1 MFVGREGECMLQ
13 SVLAFELWG
22 LSGNAWF
29 TVVVVISVFAAMIFS
44 KLRADVI
51 FLAGMSAL
59 FVSGVL
65 DIKGA
70 FGGFISQSVLVIAVL
85 YAVIAGLNHTG
96 VLNWIVKYL
105 MGSPKTLT
113 AAIVRTMFPV
123 ALLSSLLTNTTV
135 VALFI
140 DIVKIWAKKL
150 GISPSKLLIPLSYAS
165 GMGGVCTLIG
175 TPPNLIISGMYT
187 DNTGIHLGVFAT
199 TLCGLFC
206 LAVGII
212 SVIAMQKLLPERKSP
227 LSTGEDSELTLE
239 LLVPSKHPFIGMT
252 LQEIYEKN
260 PQGFEKDKGSILSI
274 RRFDNEVEVATPDSF
289 IMGGDHI
296 IVSGKPKTL
305 QWICNN
311 LNLKNEYLDGILENS
326 AQSKVGKKTA
336 IAAFIMIAMV
346 LLPTFKVV
354 PLLSACLLAAAAMI
368 IFRCCTSTQ
377 AMNSVNWSILIV
389 FAGSICLGKALEVT
403 GVAQMIANG
412 LLSISGS
419 NPYIALISMCVVA
432 TFMTEFVSNSATA
445 AMFCPIAISAANTLG
460 VNPLTFCI
468 ALMISVSS
476 SFATPI
482 GSPTHMLVYGAGGY
496 KFTDFMKIG
505 IPMNIVILVANIF
518 IVSVVY
524 PL

>member
-1 MFVGREGECMLQ
+1 MLQ
-13 SVLAFELWG
+13 GLLAFELWG

-29 TVVVVISVFAAMIFS
+29 AIVVVLSVFAAMIFS
-44 KLRADVI
+44 KLRADII
-51 FLAGMSAL
+51 FLGGMSAL

-70 FGGFISQSVLVIAVL
+70 FGGFISQSVLVIGVL

-96 VLNWIVKYL
+96 VLNWIVKHL
-105 MGSPKTLT
+105 MGSPKSLPV
-113 AAIVRTMFPV
+113 AIIRTMLPV
-123 ALLSSLLTNTTV
+123 AFLSSVLTNTTV

-165 GMGGVCTLIG
+165 GMGGICTLIG
-175 TPPNLIISGMYT
+175 TPPNLIVSGMYT
-187 DNTGIHLGVFAT
+187 DNTGIHLSIFAT

-206 LAVGII
+206 LAIGVI

-227 LSTGEDSELTLE
+227 LSVGEENELTLE
-239 LLVPSKHPFIGMT
+239 LVVPSKHPFIGKT
-252 LQEIYEKN
+252 LEEIYEAN
-260 PQGFEKDKGSILSI
+260 PKGFEKDRGSILSI

-311 LNLKNEYLDGILENS
+311 LNLKNEHLDGILENS
-326 AQSKVGKKTA
+326 AQSKVGKKTI

-346 LLPTFKVV
+346 LLPTFGVM
-354 PLLSACLLAAAAMI
+354 PLLSACLLAAAAMM

-377 AMNSVNWSILIV
+377 AMNAVNWPILIV

-412 LLSISGS
+412 LLSICGS
-419 NPYIALISMCVVA
+419 NPYIALISMCLVA
-432 TFMTEFVSNSATA
+432 TFITEFISNAATA
-445 AMFCPIAISAANTLG
+445 AMFCPIAISAATTLG

-468 ALMISVSS
+468 ALMLSVSS

-505 IPMNIVILVANIF
+505 IPMNLIILAANIF
-518 IVSVVY
+518 IVTIVY
-524 PL
+524 PF

>member
-1 MFVGREGECMLQ
+1 MLQ
-13 SVLAFELWG
+13 GVLAFEFGG

-29 TVVVVISVFAAMIFS
+29 AIAVVISVFAAMIFS
-44 KLRADVI
+44 KLRVDVI

-65 DIKGA
+65 DVKEA
-70 FGGFISQSVLVIAVL
+70 FGGFCTPSVLVIGVL

-96 VLNWIVKYL
+96 VLNWIVKHL
-105 MGSPKTLT
+105 MGSPKSLSM
-113 AAIVRTMFPV
+113 AIVRTMLPV
-123 ALLSSLLTNTTV
+123 ALLSSMLTNTTV

-140 DIVKIWAKKL
+140 DVVKIWSKKL

-165 GMGGVCTLIG
+165 GMGGICTLIG
-175 TPPNLIISGMYT
+175 TPPNLIVSGMYSDT
-187 DNTGIHLGVFAT
+187 TGVQLSIFT
-199 TLCGLFC
+199 TTVCGLFC
-206 LAVGII
+206 LAVGIVSI
-212 SVIAMQKLLPERKSP
+212 IAMQKLLPERKAP
-227 LSTGEDSELTLE
+227 LSGVDDSNITLE

-252 LQEIYEKN
+252 LSDIYEEN
-260 PQGFEKDKGSILSI
+260 PKGFEKDKSSIISI

-311 LNLKNEYLDGILENS
+311 LNLKNENLDGILENS
-326 AQSKVGKKTA
+326 AQSKVGKKTIVSA
-336 IAAFIMIAMV
+336 LIMIAMV
-346 LLPTFKVV
+346 LLPTFGVI

-368 IFRCCTSTQ
+368 ICRCCTSQQ
-377 AMNSVNWSILIV
+377 AMNSINWPILMV
-389 FAGSICLGKALEVT
+389 FAGSICLGKALEIT
-403 GVAQMIANG
+403 GVAQMIANW
-412 LLSISGS
+412 LLNICGS
-419 NPYIALISMCVVA
+419 NPYIALVSMCLVA
-432 TFMTEFVSNSATA
+432 TFVTEFISNAATA
-445 AMFCPIAISAANTLG
+445 AMFCPIAISAATTLG

-496 KFTDFMKIG
+496 RFTDFLKLG
-505 IPMNIVILVANIF
+505 LPMNFIILAANIF
-518 IVSVVY
+518 ITTIVF

>member
-1 MFVGREGECMLQ
+1 MLQ
-13 SVLAFELWG
+13 GLLAFELWG

-29 TVVVVISVFAAMIFS
+29 AIAVVLTVFAAMIFS
-44 KLRADVI
+44 KLRADII
-51 FLAGMSAL
+51 FLGGMSAL

-70 FGGFISQSVLVIAVL
+70 FGGFISQSVLVIGVL

-96 VLNWIVKYL
+96 VLNWIVKHL
-105 MGSPKTLT
+105 MGSPKSLPV
-113 AAIVRTMFPV
+113 AIIRTMLPV
-123 ALLSSLLTNTTV
+123 AVLSSMLTNTTV

-165 GMGGVCTLIG
+165 GMGGICTLIG
-175 TPPNLIISGMYT
+175 TPPNLIVSGMYT
-187 DNTGIHLGVFAT
+187 DNTGVHLSIFAT

-206 LAVGII
+206 LAVGVI

-227 LSTGEDSELTLE
+227 LSGGEDNELTLE
-239 LLVPSKHPFIGMT
+239 LVVPSRHPFIGKT
-252 LQEIYEKN
+252 LQEIYEAN
-260 PQGFEKDKGSILSI
+260 PKGFEKDKGSILSV
-274 RRFDNEVEVATPDSF
+274 RRFDNEVEVATPDTL
-289 IMGGDHI
+289 IIGGDHI

-311 LNLKNEYLDGILENS
+311 LNLKNEHLDGILENS
-326 AQSKVGKKTA
+326 AQSKVGKKTL

-346 LLPTFKVV
+346 LLPTFGVM
-354 PLLSACLLAAAAMI
+354 PLLSACLLAAAAMM

-377 AMNSVNWSILIV
+377 AMNAVNWPILIV

-412 LLSISGS
+412 LLSICGS
-419 NPYIALISMCVVA
+419 NPYIALISMCLVA
-432 TFMTEFVSNSATA
+432 TFITEFISNAATA
-445 AMFCPIAISAANTLG
+445 AMFCPIAISAATTLG

-468 ALMISVSS
+468 ALMLSVSS

-505 IPMNIVILVANIF
+505 IPMNLIILAANIF
-518 IVSVVY
+518 IVTIVY
-524 PL
+524 PF

>member
-1 MFVGREGECMLQ
+1 MLQ
-13 SVLAFELWG
+13 GVLAFEFGG

-29 TVVVVISVFAAMIFS
+29 AIAVVISVFAAMIFS
-44 KLRADVI
+44 KLRVDVI

-65 DIKGA
+65 DVKEA
-70 FGGFISQSVLVIAVL
+70 FGGFCSPSVLVIGVL

-96 VLNWIVKYL
+96 VLNWIVKHL
-105 MGSPKTLT
+105 MGSPKSLSM
-113 AAIVRTMFPV
+113 AIVRTMLPV
-123 ALLSSLLTNTTV
+123 ALLSSMLTNTTV

-140 DIVKIWAKKL
+140 DVVKIWSKKL

-165 GMGGVCTLIG
+165 GMGGICTLIG
-175 TPPNLIISGMYT
+175 TPPNLIVSGMYSDT
-187 DNTGIHLGVFAT
+187 TGVQLSIFT
-199 TLCGLFC
+199 TTVCGLFC
-206 LAVGII
+206 LAVGIVSI
-212 SVIAMQKLLPERKSP
+212 IAMQKLLPERKAP
-227 LSTGEDSELTLE
+227 LSGVDDSNITLE

-252 LQEIYEKN
+252 LSDIYEEN
-260 PQGFEKDKGSILSI
+260 PKGFEKDKSSIISI

-311 LNLKNEYLDGILENS
+311 LNLKNENLDGILENS
-326 AQSKVGKKTA
+326 AQSKVGKKTIVSA
-336 IAAFIMIAMV
+336 LIMIAMV
-346 LLPTFKVV
+346 LLPTFGVI

-368 IFRCCTSTQ
+368 ICRCCTSQQ
-377 AMNSVNWSILIV
+377 AMNSINWPILMV
-389 FAGSICLGKALEVT
+389 FAGSICLGKALEIT
-403 GVAQMIANG
+403 GVAQMIANW
-412 LLSISGS
+412 LLDICGS
-419 NPYIALISMCVVA
+419 NPCIALVSMCLVA
-432 TFMTEFVSNSATA
+432 TFVTEFISNAATA
-445 AMFCPIAISAANTLG
+445 AMFCPIAISAATTLG

-496 KFTDFMKIG
+496 RFTDFLKLG
-505 IPMNIVILVANIF
+505 LPMNFIILAANIF
-518 IVSVVY
+518 ITTIVF